1 MLSTIVFGIT
11 FTLAFLAHLREQA
24 EIGRPYQIVIEVV
37 ELVILAFD
45 VERSEV
51 DGPIIGLHQINTDAP
66 IVERQIEAELL
77 LADLARR
84 SSLVT
89 VN

>member
-11 FTLAFLAHLREQA
+11 FTLAFLAHLREQV

-37 ELVILAFD
+37 QLVILAFD

-51 DGPIIGLHQINTDAP
+51 DGPIIGLST
-66 IVERQIEAELL
+66 
-77 LADLARR
+77 R
-84 SSLVT
+84 ST
-89 VN
+89 PMPQ